1 MIRNIVLLLSPHQWL
16 KNGFVFLPL
25 FFSGQLFD
33 TDALLPTLL
42 AFVAFCFVAAGI
54 YCINDIVDVEAD
66 RRHPK
71 KCHRPIASGAV
82 RTAAGWALA
91 AICLAASFVS
101 AYFIGEGW
109 NKVAVAIGVY
119 FVLNIAYCL
128 KLKQIAIVDVFII
141 SIGFVLRIFVGGF
154 ATGIYISHWIVLMTF
169 LLALFLAL
177 AKRRDDVA
185 IYEQTG
191 VLPRKNVASYNL
203 DFMNQA
209 IGFVA
214 AVTMVCYIMYT
225 VSSDVVARFQG
236 GGNYLYLTSIFVLAG
251 IIRYL
256 QITIVN
262 VRSGSPTKVL
272 IHDRFLQVCLAGW
285 VVAFL
290 IIIYI

>member
-1 MIRNIVLLLSPHQWL
+1 MIRNIILLLRPHQWL
-16 KNGFVFLPL
+16 KNVFVFLPL
-25 FFSGQLFD
+25 FFSGKLFD
-33 TDALLPTLL
+33 TEALSATIL

-71 KCHRPIASGAV
+71 KCRRPIASGAV
-82 RTAAGWALA
+82 STTTGWVLA
-91 AICLAASFVS
+91 AICLAGSFVS

-109 NKVAVAIGVY
+109 SKVAIVIGVY
-119 FVLNIAYCL
+119 FVMNIAYCL

-154 ATGIYISHWIVLMTF
+154 AAGIYVSHWIVLMTF

-191 VLPRKNVASYNL
+191 MLPRKNVASYNL
-203 DFMNQA
+203 EFMNQA

-214 AVTMVCYIMYT
+214 AITIVCYIMYT
-225 VSSDVVARFQG
+225 VSAEVVERLQ

-272 IHDRFLQVCLAGW
+272 IHDRFLQICLAGW
-285 VVAFL
+285 IVAFL
-290 IIIYI
+290 LIIYL

>member
-1 MIRNIVLLLSPHQWL
+1 MIKNIVLLLRPQQWV

-25 FFSGQLFD
+25 FFNGQLFD
-33 TDALLPTLL
+33 ADALLSTFM
-42 AFVAFCFVAAGI
+42 AFVAFCFAAAGI
-54 YCINDIVDVEAD
+54 YCMNDIVDAEAD

-71 KCHRPIASGAV
+71 KCSRPIASGAIS
-82 RTAAGWALA
+82 TALGWALA
-91 AICLAASFVS
+91 AICLATSFVS
-101 AYFIGEGW
+101 AFFVGDSW
-109 NKVAVAIGVY
+109 TNVAIVIGIY
-119 FVLNIAYCL
+119 FVMNIAYCL
-128 KLKQIAIVDVFII
+128 RLKQIAIVDVFII

-154 ATGIYISHWIVLMTF
+154 ATGIFISHWIVLMTF

-191 VLPRKNVASYNL
+191 VLPRKNVAAYNL

-209 IGFVA
+209 IGIVA
-214 AVTMVCYIMYT
+214 AITMVCYIMYT
-225 VSSDVVARFQG
+225 VSPDVVARFEG
-236 GGNYLYLTSIFVLAG
+236 GGKYLYLTSIFVLAG

-262 VRSGSPTKVL
+262 LSSGSPTKVL
-272 IHDRFLQVCLAGW
+272 IHNRFLQICLACW
-285 VVAFL
+285 IISFL

>member
-1 MIRNIVLLLSPHQWL
+1 MIKNIVLLLRPQQWV

-25 FFSGQLFD
+25 FFNGQLFD
-33 TDALLPTLL
+33 ADALLSTFM
-42 AFVAFCFVAAGI
+42 AFVAFCFAAAGI
-54 YCINDIVDVEAD
+54 YCMNDIVDAEAD

-71 KCHRPIASGAV
+71 KCSRPIASGAIS
-82 RTAAGWALA
+82 TALGWALA
-91 AICLAASFVS
+91 AICLATSFVS
-101 AYFIGEGW
+101 AFFVGDSW
-109 NKVAVAIGVY
+109 TNVAIVIGIY
-119 FVLNIAYCL
+119 FVMNIAYCL
-128 KLKQIAIVDVFII
+128 RLKQIAIVDVFII

-154 ATGIYISHWIVLMTF
+154 ATGIFISHWIVLMTF

-191 VLPRKNVASYNL
+191 VLPRKNVAAYNL

-209 IGFVA
+209 IGIVA
-214 AVTMVCYIMYT
+214 AITMVCYIMYT
-225 VSSDVVARFQG
+225 VSPDVVARFEG
-236 GGNYLYLTSIFVLAG
+236 GGKYLYLTSIFVLAG

-262 VRSGSPTKVL
+262 LNSGSPTKVL
-272 IHDRFLQVCLAGW
+272 IHNRFLQICLACW
-285 VVAFL
+285 IVSFL

>member
-1 MIRNIVLLLSPHQWL
+1 MIKNIVILLRPQQWV

-25 FFSGQLFD
+25 FFNGQLFD
-33 TDALLPTLL
+33 ADALLSTFM
-42 AFVAFCFVAAGI
+42 AFVAFCFAAAGI
-54 YCINDIVDVEAD
+54 YCMNDIVDAEAD

-71 KCHRPIASGAV
+71 KCSRPIASGAIS
-82 RTAAGWALA
+82 TALGWALA
-91 AICLAASFVS
+91 AICLATSFVS
-101 AYFIGEGW
+101 AFFVGDSW
-109 NKVAVAIGVY
+109 TNVAIVIGIY
-119 FVLNIAYCL
+119 FVMNIAYCL
-128 KLKQIAIVDVFII
+128 RLKQIAIVDVFII

-154 ATGIYISHWIVLMTF
+154 ATGIFISHWIVLMTF

-191 VLPRKNVASYNL
+191 VLPRKNVAAYNL

-209 IGFVA
+209 IGIVA
-214 AVTMVCYIMYT
+214 AITMVCYIMYT
-225 VSSDVVARFQG
+225 VSPDVVARFEG
-236 GGNYLYLTSIFVLAG
+236 GGKYLYLTSVFVLAG

-262 VRSGSPTKVL
+262 LSSGSPTKVL
-272 IHDRFLQVCLAGW
+272 IHNRFLQICLACW
-285 VVAFL
+285 IVSFL

>member
-1 MIRNIVLLLSPHQWL
+1 MIKNIVLLLRPQQWV

-25 FFSGQLFD
+25 FFNGQLFD
-33 TDALLPTLL
+33 ADALLSTFM
-42 AFVAFCFVAAGI
+42 AFVAFCFAAAGI
-54 YCINDIVDVEAD
+54 YCMNDIVDAEAD

-71 KCHRPIASGAV
+71 KCSRPIASGAIS
-82 RTAAGWALA
+82 TALGWALA
-91 AICLAASFVS
+91 AICLAVSFTTILFVGDS
-101 AYFIGEGW
+101 W
-109 NKVAVAIGVY
+109 TNVAIVIGIY
-119 FVLNIAYCL
+119 FVMNIAYCL
-128 KLKQIAIVDVFII
+128 RLKQIAIVDVFII

-154 ATGIYISHWIVLMTF
+154 ATGIFISHWIVLMTF

-191 VLPRKNVASYNL
+191 VLPRKNVAAYNL

-209 IGFVA
+209 IGIVA
-214 AVTMVCYIMYT
+214 AITMVCYIMYT
-225 VSSDVVARFQG
+225 VSPDVVARFEG
-236 GGNYLYLTSIFVLAG
+236 GGKYLYLTSIFVLAG

-262 VRSGSPTKVL
+262 LTSGSPTKVL
-272 IHDRFLQVCLAGW
+272 IHNRFLQICLACW
-285 VVAFL
+285 IVSFL

>member
-1 MIRNIVLLLSPHQWL
+1 MIKNIVLLLRPQQWV

-25 FFSGQLFD
+25 FFNGQFFD
-33 TDALLPTLL
+33 ADALLSTFM
-42 AFVAFCFVAAGI
+42 AFVAFCFAAAGI
-54 YCINDIVDVEAD
+54 YCMNDIVDAEAD

-71 KCHRPIASGAV
+71 KCSRPIASGAIS
-82 RTAAGWALA
+82 TALGWALA
-91 AICLAASFVS
+91 AICLATSFVS
-101 AYFIGEGW
+101 AFFVGDSW
-109 NKVAVAIGVY
+109 TNVAIVIGIY
-119 FVLNIAYCL
+119 FVMNIAYCL
-128 KLKQIAIVDVFII
+128 RLKQIAIVDVFII

-154 ATGIYISHWIVLMTF
+154 ATGIFISHWIVLMTF

-191 VLPRKNVASYNL
+191 VLPRKNVAAYNL

-209 IGFVA
+209 IGIVA
-214 AVTMVCYIMYT
+214 AITMVCYIMYT
-225 VSSDVVARFQG
+225 VSPDVVARFEG
-236 GGNYLYLTSIFVLAG
+236 GGKYLYLTSIFVLAG

-262 VRSGSPTKVL
+262 LSSGSPTKVL
-272 IHDRFLQVCLAGW
+272 IHNRFLQICLACW
-285 VVAFL
+285 IVSFL

>member
-1 MIRNIVLLLSPHQWL
+1 MIKNIVLLLRPQQWV

-25 FFSGQLFD
+25 FFNGQLFD
-33 TDALLPTLL
+33 ADALLSTFM
-42 AFVAFCFVAAGI
+42 AFVAFCFAAAGI
-54 YCINDIVDVEAD
+54 YCMNDIVDAEAD

-71 KCHRPIASGAV
+71 KCSRPIASGAIS
-82 RTAAGWALA
+82 TAIGWALA
-91 AICLAASFVS
+91 AICLATSFVS
-101 AYFIGEGW
+101 AFFVGDSW
-109 NKVAVAIGVY
+109 TNVAIVIGIY
-119 FVLNIAYCL
+119 FVMNIAYCL
-128 KLKQIAIVDVFII
+128 RLKQIAIVDVFII

-154 ATGIYISHWIVLMTF
+154 ATGIFISHWIVLMTF

-191 VLPRKNVASYNL
+191 VLPRKNVAAYNL

-209 IGFVA
+209 IGIVA
-214 AVTMVCYIMYT
+214 AITMVCYIMYT
-225 VSSDVVARFQG
+225 VSPDVVARFEG
-236 GGNYLYLTSIFVLAG
+236 GGKYLYLTSIFVLAG

-262 VRSGSPTKVL
+262 LSSGSPTKVL
-272 IHDRFLQVCLAGW
+272 IHNRFLQICLACW
-285 VVAFL
+285 IVSFL

>member
-1 MIRNIVLLLSPHQWL
+1 MIKNIVLLLRPQQWV

-25 FFSGQLFD
+25 FFNGQLFD
-33 TDALLPTLL
+33 ADALLSTFM
-42 AFVAFCFVAAGI
+42 AFVAFCFAAAGI
-54 YCINDIVDVEAD
+54 YCMNDIVDAEAD

-71 KCHRPIASGAV
+71 KCSRPIASGAIS
-82 RTAAGWALA
+82 TALGWALA
-91 AICLAASFVS
+91 AICLATSFVS
-101 AYFIGEGW
+101 AFFVGDSW
-109 NKVAVAIGVY
+109 TNVAIVIGIY
-119 FVLNIAYCL
+119 FVMNIAYCL
-128 KLKQIAIVDVFII
+128 RLKQIAIVDVFII

-154 ATGIYISHWIVLMTF
+154 ATGIFISHWIVLMTF

-191 VLPRKNVASYNL
+191 VLPRKNVAAYNL

-209 IGFVA
+209 IGIVA
-214 AVTMVCYIMYT
+214 AITMVCYIMYT
-225 VSSDVVARFQG
+225 VSPDVVARFEG
-236 GGNYLYLTSIFVLAG
+236 GGKYLYLTSIFVLAG

-262 VRSGSPTKVL
+262 LSSGSPTKVL
-272 IHDRFLQVCLAGW
+272 IHNRFLQICLACW
-285 VVAFL
+285 IVSFL

>member
-1 MIRNIVLLLSPHQWL
+1 MIKNIVLLLRPQQWV

-25 FFSGQLFD
+25 FFNGQLFD
-33 TDALLPTLL
+33 ADALLSTFM
-42 AFVAFCFVAAGI
+42 AFVAFCFAAAGI
-54 YCINDIVDVEAD
+54 YCMNDIVDAEAD

-71 KCHRPIASGAV
+71 KCSRPIASGAIS
-82 RTAAGWALA
+82 TAIGWALA
-91 AICLAASFVS
+91 AICLAPSFVS
-101 AYFIGEGW
+101 ACFVCDSW
-109 NKVAVAIGVY
+109 TNVAIVIGIY
-119 FVLNIAYCL
+119 FVMNIAYCL
-128 KLKQIAIVDVFII
+128 RLKQIAIVDVFII

-154 ATGIYISHWIVLMTF
+154 ATGIFISHWIVLMTF

-191 VLPRKNVASYNL
+191 VLPRKNVAAYNL

-209 IGFVA
+209 IGIVA
-214 AVTMVCYIMYT
+214 AITMVCYIMYT
-225 VSSDVVARFQG
+225 VSPDVVARFEG
-236 GGNYLYLTSIFVLAG
+236 GGKYLYLTSIFVLAG

-262 VRSGSPTKVL
+262 LSSGSPTKVL
-272 IHDRFLQVCLAGW
+272 IHNRFLQICLACW
-285 VVAFL
+285 IVSFL

>member
-1 MIRNIVLLLSPHQWL
+1 MIRNIVLLLRPHQWL

-82 RTAAGWALA
+82 STAAGWALA

-101 AYFIGEGW
+101 AYFIGDGW

-119 FVLNIAYCL
+119 FVMNIAYCL

>member
-1 MIRNIVLLLSPHQWL
+1 MIKNIVLLLRPQQWV

-25 FFSGQLFD
+25 FFNGQLFD
-33 TDALLPTLL
+33 ADALLSTFM
-42 AFVAFCFVAAGI
+42 AFVAFCFAAAGI
-54 YCINDIVDVEAD
+54 YCMNDIVDAEAD

-71 KCHRPIASGAV
+71 KCRRPIASGAIS
-82 RTAAGWALA
+82 TALGWALA
-91 AICLAASFVS
+91 AICLATSFVS
-101 AYFIGEGW
+101 AFFVGDSW
-109 NKVAVAIGVY
+109 TNVAIVIGIY
-119 FVLNIAYCL
+119 FVMNIAYCL
-128 KLKQIAIVDVFII
+128 RLKQIAIVDVFII

-154 ATGIYISHWIVLMTF
+154 ATGIFISHWIVLMTF

-191 VLPRKNVASYNL
+191 VLPRKNVAAYNL

-209 IGFVA
+209 IGIVA
-214 AVTMVCYIMYT
+214 AITMVCYIMYT
-225 VSSDVVARFQG
+225 VSPDVVARFEG
-236 GGNYLYLTSIFVLAG
+236 GGKYLYLTSIFVLAG

-262 VRSGSPTKVL
+262 LSSGSPTKVL
-272 IHDRFLQVCLAGW
+272 IHNRFLQICLACW
-285 VVAFL
+285 IVSFL

>member
-1 MIRNIVLLLSPHQWL
+1 MIKNIVLLLRPQQWV

-25 FFSGQLFD
+25 FFNGQLFD
-33 TDALLPTLL
+33 ADALLSTFM
-42 AFVAFCFVAAGI
+42 AFVAFCFAAAGI
-54 YCINDIVDVEAD
+54 YCMNDIVDAEAD

-71 KCHRPIASGAV
+71 KCSRPIPYGAIS
-82 RTAAGWALA
+82 TALGWALA
-91 AICLAASFVS
+91 AICLAVSFTTIL
-101 AYFIGEGW
+101 FIGAGW
-109 NKVAVAIGVY
+109 TTVAIVIGIY
-119 FVLNIAYCL
+119 FVMNIAYCL
-128 KLKQIAIVDVFII
+128 RLKQIAIVDVFII

-154 ATGIYISHWIVLMTF
+154 ATGIFISHWIVLMTF

-191 VLPRKNVASYNL
+191 VLPRKNVAAYNL

-209 IGFVA
+209 IGIVA
-214 AVTMVCYIMYT
+214 AITMVCYIMYT
-225 VSSDVVARFQG
+225 VSPDVVARFEG
-236 GGNYLYLTSIFVLAG
+236 GGKYLYLTSIFVLAG

-262 VRSGSPTKVL
+262 LSSGSPTKVL
-272 IHDRFLQVCLAGW
+272 IHNRFLQICLACW
-285 VVAFL
+285 IVSFL